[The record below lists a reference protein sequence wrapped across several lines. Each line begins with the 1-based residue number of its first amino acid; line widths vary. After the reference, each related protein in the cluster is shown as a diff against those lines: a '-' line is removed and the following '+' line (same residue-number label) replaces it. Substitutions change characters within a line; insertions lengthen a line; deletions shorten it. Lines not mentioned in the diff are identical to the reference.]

1 MRFES
6 EEDDMVPKPTSQSL
20 DAELDRFAEDIVDL
34 TETSVTLVDHVEGLD
49 RKIKTQ
55 GLRIKVLE
63 QQVARLTRA
72 IKPRRVK

>member
-1 MRFES
+1 MA
-6 EEDDMVPKPTSQSL
+6 PKPTTQSL

-63 QQVARLTRA
+63 QQVPRLTRA